1 MPSNMDDLFD
11 LKPGEE
17 RDLLEREERCQKAMR
32 AVTKAIFMR
41 LIICVLLIWVVL
53 KTAMDLWVTGLMLLV
68 LLINVTGTLP
78 LVSELKKRRQE
89 WKALLEEEE

>member
-1 MPSNMDDLFD
+1 MDDLFD
-11 LKPGEE
+11 MKPGEE
-17 RDLLEREERCQKAMR
+17 RDLLEREERCQKALR

-41 LIICVLLIWVVL
+41 LVICVLLIWVVL
-53 KTAMDLWVTGLMLLV
+53 KTAMELWVTGLMLLV

-78 LVSELKKRRQE
+78 LVAELKKRRQE